1 MYIYIEENKVRDI
14 IPDRDER
21 FPNVPI
27 ENRYAPE
34 YLEKCVYAPDDTDVK
49 IGMIYDPEDGSFG
62 YPPVDDDLILVEP
75 EYPSEPENVLTQDD
89 YNMDFD
95 YRLSCLELGL

>member
-1 MYIYIEENKVRDI
+1 MYIYIENNRVREI
-14 IPDRDER
+14 LPDFDEK
-21 FPNVPI
+21 FPNIPI
-27 ENRYAPE
+27 EKRFSNDF
-34 YLEKCVYAPDDTDVK
+34 LGKCVYAPDDPDVK

-62 YPPVDDDLILVEP
+62 YPPVDDDLILVEL